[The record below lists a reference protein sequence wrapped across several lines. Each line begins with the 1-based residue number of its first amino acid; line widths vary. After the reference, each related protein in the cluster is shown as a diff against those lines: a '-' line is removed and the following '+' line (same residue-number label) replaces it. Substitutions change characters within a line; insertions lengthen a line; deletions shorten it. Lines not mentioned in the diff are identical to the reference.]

1 MLKNL
6 SNIYKYRR
14 ATRPYAPYMPINY
27 NVNYVSR
34 CEISTGIRLNND
46 YNYYGG
52 RKDDNDS
59 VSSSEFT
66 PTAILYQALQPPV
79 IDGIRKPMKP
89 GGYSDSGADIG
100 YALKSNSIPI
110 ITPVDK
116 PRPTINMDWVFPDT
130 EEGINAALAKGAKTL
145 WANTI
150 LFDVHPLNYMKLGED
165 IKLVGHPPSKVQK
178 FDNKWIANELMRSR
192 GLLVPHAILIG
203 NTTHNGAYELNSLT
217 LDTLYKNNIRLP
229 AVVKPIRGRGSQGVK
244 KVNTMEQ
251 LKEHAKN
258 LLTSGAVIDGQR
270 YSEYGDPL
278 ILEQY
283 LEGEEITVTVMPPG
297 KYDINFK
304 SINLDKYWHLPI
316 VKRFNHHDG
325 IAPYSGVVAVME
337 NSTLL
342 NDEEIKDP
350 TYQQVARDCEQA
362 AQIIK
367 PLAPIRL
374 DCRRIASGKQFA
386 LFDLNMK
393 PNMTGPGRPGR
404 NMHSSLSCIS
414 ACGIGWTYPDLLRAM
429 LRQDWPIKNLSKRF
443 NMAGAICNI

>member
-1 MLKNL
+1 M
-6 SNIYKYRR
+6 
-14 ATRPYAPYMPINY
+14 
-27 NVNYVSR
+27 
-34 CEISTGIRLNND
+34 
-46 YNYYGG
+46 
-52 RKDDNDS
+52 
-59 VSSSEFT
+59 
-66 PTAILYQALQPPV
+66 AL
-79 IDGIRKPMKP
+79 
-89 GGYSDSGADIG
+89 
-100 YALKSNSIPI
+100 
-110 ITPVDK
+110 T
-116 PRPTINMDWVFPDT
+116 
-130 EEGINAALAKGAKTL
+130 KGAKTL

-150 LFDVHPLNYMKLGED
+150 LFDAHPLNYMKLGED
-165 IKLVGHPPSKVQK
+165 IKLIGHPPSKVQK

-203 NTTHNGAYELNSLT
+203 NTTFNGAYELNSIT

-229 AVVKPIRGRGSQGVK
+229 AIVKPIRGRGSQGVK
-244 KVNTMEQ
+244 KVNTIEQ

-258 LLTSGAVIDGQR
+258 LLSSGAVIDGQR

-297 KYDINFK
+297 MYDINFR

-325 IAPYSGVVAVME
+325 IAPYSGIVAVTE

-342 NDEEIKDP
+342 NDEETKDP

-367 PLAPIRL
+367 PLAPIRI
-374 DCRRIASGKQFA
+374 DYRRIAPGKQFA

-404 NMHSSLSCIS
+404 NMHLSLSGIS
-414 ACGIGWTYPDLLRAM
+414 AHGIGWTYPDLLRAM
-429 LRQDWPIKNLSKRF
+429 LRQAWQIKKF
-443 NMAGAICNI
+443 IKKI